1 MVESKEIININNYNI
16 PMSWMQLK
24 LSERYIKYDT
34 ILDIIIIE
42 IKIDADKIKEELFLI
57 PNLEEINL
65 INKEIYII
73 QYPAGQ
79 NLSYSTGNIID
90 VVNDELVYNASTKE
104 GSSGSAILLKNTT
117 KVIGVHKQG
126 NKLGKKE
133 NYGVLISSC
142 IKLLQSKNDEVEIKL
157 INKQK
162 IIYENGDYY
171 IGQALNGKAHGK
183 GILYY
188 KNGLIIYDGDFVNG
202 KFEGTG
208 KRNWEGKY
216 YIGQWLNGKR
226 HGKGIM
232 FDKNDNILYDGY
244 YIDNKKEGE
253 GRIIYE
259 NKNFYIGQ
267 WLDNKRHGKGKEYYK
282 NNELRYDGDF
292 ANDRYEGYG
301 IFIAEDGSYYVGQW
315 LNGKKHGKGEE
326 YTKKGKCIYD
336 GDFINDMYE
345 GNGKYVYENKEYYI
359 GKWSNGNRQGKGIL
373 YYKNGNV
380 KYDGDFVNDKKEG
393 NGKFI
398 NEDGEYYIGQ

>member
-1 MVESKEIININNYNI
+1 MNIDKRLDERKNEVEIASCPIKEMDINLIIASKSICKITYKNKQGTGFLIQLYKDNKPFYCLITNEHVVNKEMVESKEIININNYNI

-188 KNGLIIYDGDFVNG
+188 FKN
-202 KFEGTG
+202 
-208 KRNWEGKY
+208 
-216 YIGQWLNGKR
+216 YI
-226 HGKGIM
+226 
-232 FDKNDNILYDGY
+232 F
-244 YIDNKKEGE
+244 
-253 GRIIYE
+253 
-259 NKNFYIGQ
+259 
-267 WLDNKRHGKGKEYYK
+267 
-282 NNELRYDGDF
+282 
-292 ANDRYEGYG
+292 
-301 IFIAEDGSYYVGQW
+301 
-315 LNGKKHGKGEE
+315 
-326 YTKKGKCIYD
+326 
-336 GDFINDMYE
+336 
-345 GNGKYVYENKEYYI
+345 
-359 GKWSNGNRQGKGIL
+359 
-373 YYKNGNV
+373 
-380 KYDGDFVNDKKEG
+380 
-393 NGKFI
+393 
-398 NEDGEYYIGQ
+398 